1 MTYRLFGCIY
11 VVVFILVYEV
21 RGRLLPLR
29 TPRRVDTWVGDPAG
43 SSGHTDGFRTTASFD
58 NARDCLVTKDGGMFI
73 TEFGNCL
80 IRRVTPDGTVTTV
93 AGSGACGA
101 SLDGTGNAAQFN
113 QPVGIT
119 TDGTNL
125 FVVEYFLGTSLRV
138 VTPGGSVTSVAA
150 GYFNKPFGIT
160 IDKPNQNL
168 FVSDRGGFKIF
179 QIVIGSWLV
188 SGYAGGG
195 GQGIVDGAFPAAQF
209 SDPAWLACDSMSNIF
224 VIDSQAIRR
233 LSSGQVKTIAGVT
246 SGVPG
251 YADGPALSA
260 KFDTPNG
267 IIVDRRDVVYVMD
280 AGNNRLRMI
289 VDGYVSTVGFS
300 GTAGFR
306 NGPLNTAKIEQ
317 SNNMCINRR
326 ETFLYIVSNYHVRR
340 VYWSLNRTMSATPTR
355 SPEEKTITDTQT
367 VEITDETTKTV
378 SISHSKSKSDREK
391 SLTPTPTVE
400 HTATT
405 SPTAEHTTSKSP
417 TAEHTTSMSPSLEK
431 QSIMLNTRTH
441 SGERSRSS
449 SVTIES
455 TATIS
460 STISHSD
467 SISMDFATHSRT
479 HSETK
484 YHSKSRSRSKYSE
497 TFTDSRSITT
507 DLSMTFKFTHSR
519 SATAEKTLS
528 LPSRTATLTDTVTN
542 ERSLTQKLTRTDSLS
557 ATPSPLLS
565 DSKSKS
571 YKRTLTKAKTPS
583 MSQALAGTL
592 TQPTPTLSIQ

>member
-101 SLDGTGNAAQFN
+101 SVNGIGNAAQFN

-251 YADGPALSA
+251 YADGPALFA

-367 VEITDETTKTV
+367 VEITDERTKTV
-378 SISHSKSKSDREK
+378 SKSHSKSKSDREK
-391 SLTPTPTVE
+391 SLTS
-400 HTATT
+400 TATV
-405 SPTAEHTTSKSP
+405 
-417 TAEHTTSMSPSLEK
+417 EHTTSMSFSFEERS
-431 QSIMLNTRTH
+431 QTLNTH
-441 SGERSRSS
+441 SYSRERSRSS

-455 TATIS
+455 TVTIS

-484 YHSKSRSRSKYSE
+484 DRTQTRGKPSKTKYNSR
-497 TFTDSRSITT
+497 
-507 DLSMTFKFTHSR
+507 
-519 SATAEKTLS
+519 
-528 LPSRTATLTDTVTN
+528 
-542 ERSLTQKLTRTDSLS
+542 
-557 ATPSPLLS
+557 
-565 DSKSKS
+565 
-571 YKRTLTKAKTPS
+571 
-583 MSQALAGTL
+583 
-592 TQPTPTLSIQ
+592 